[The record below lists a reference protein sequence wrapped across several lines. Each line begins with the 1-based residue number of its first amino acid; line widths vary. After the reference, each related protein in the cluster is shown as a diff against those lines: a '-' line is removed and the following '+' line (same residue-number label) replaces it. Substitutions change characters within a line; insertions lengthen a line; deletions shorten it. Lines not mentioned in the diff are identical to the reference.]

1 MADLKMPEVNCVVI
15 AGNLTKDP
23 IFRETANK
31 TPVVN
36 FHIAANRRY
45 KDSNNQWQ
53 EDVCYVGV
61 VAWNKLAESCR
72 NRIKKGS
79 AVLVDGELQSRT
91 FKSDDDKARTVVE
104 IKAKRIQFLNKYGK
118 TESVWDEESAVEES
132 TEEKAEVDESLTIEE
147 SSDNG
152 NSNEGTDIS
161 FEDNSFDKFLTDEE
175 SDLMKD
181 DN

>member
-1 MADLKMPEVNCVVI
+1 MADLKMPELNSVII

-23 IFRETANK
+23 VFRETTNK

-45 KDSNNQWQ
+45 KDSQNQWQ

-61 VAWNKLAESCR
+61 VAWNKLAESCKDR
-72 NRIKKGS
+72 LKKGS

-91 FKSDDDKARTVVE
+91 FKTDDGRNRTIVE
-104 IKAKRIQFLNKYGK
+104 IKAKRIQFLNKINK
-118 TESVWDEESAVEES
+118 STEETSETVTDVAVDEEAVEEKD
-132 TEEKAEVDESLTIEE
+132 T
-147 SSDNG
+147 
-152 NSNEGTDIS
+152 TD
-161 FEDNSFDKFLTDEE
+161 FTDNSFDKFLSDEE
-175 SDLMKD
+175 SDLLNG